1 MSEILYQRP
10 KYSARKSS
18 QKMRPKSLKT
28 DLTPNNSKV
37 VPELEILVK
46 LENSEVIEDAESTIS
61 DLSSIKCT
69 EIEPET
75 EIENEIKQT
84 KLKTEI
90 QVL

>member
-18 QKMRPKSLKT
+18 QKMRPLKT

-84 KLKTEI
+84 
-90 QVL
+90 